1 MSPPKNKGGGRFGYL
16 SSATR
21 GEDAPAKRQRAADE
35 AGAETDGAAR
45 TSGDAATASSNGG
58 GGRGNTRQKRDTSR
72 RKAAPA
78 EQLKSVPKG
87 QGRMRQ
93 ARSQL
98 NVRLPTPL
106 KRQATAKAVLEG
118 RDIGE
123 VIEELL
129 REYLDS

>member
-21 GEDAPAKRQRAADE
+21 GEDAPAKRQREEDG

-45 TSGDAATASSNGG
+45 TSGDEAIADSDGG
-58 GGRGNTRQKRDTSR
+58 GGRGHTRQKRAPSR
-72 RKAAPA
+72 RKAVPA
-78 EQLKSVPKG
+78 EELKSVPKG
-87 QGRMRQ
+87 QGRMQQ

-129 REYLDS
+129 TEYLSR